1 MRTFE
6 GRLEELVQAPAA
18 VFSWGFQRA
27 FFRTQLTSCP
37 FEKRDITFNL

>member
-6 GRLEELVQAPAA
+6 GRMEELVEALAA

-37 FEKRDITFNL
+37 FGKNGYYF